1 MKETTLDPKR
11 YKKVQKQVAEL
22 NLTPEQKQEFKK
34 NINTALL
41 LAHLSDTFM
50 SRSEEIL
57 KESGD
62 WNLELK
68 TLIKHA
74 VNKLM
79 LITKYTDETLNK
91 DEANFYADL
100 NFLDK
105 LMLAVINAATDDE
118 KQSKILE
125 LIESLDVKLMV

>member
-22 NLTPEQKQEFKK
+22 NLTPEQKQELKK

-74 VNKLM
+74 VNKL
-79 LITKYTDETLNK
+79 IFNNK
-91 DEANFYADL
+91 
-100 NFLDK
+100 
-105 LMLAVINAATDDE
+105 IHG
-118 KQSKILE
+118 
-125 LIESLDVKLMV
+125 